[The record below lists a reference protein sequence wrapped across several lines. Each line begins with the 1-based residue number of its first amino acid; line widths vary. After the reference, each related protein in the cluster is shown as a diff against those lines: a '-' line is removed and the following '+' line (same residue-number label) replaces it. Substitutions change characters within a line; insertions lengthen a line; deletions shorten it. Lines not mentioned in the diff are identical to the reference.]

1 MTVTIS
7 EIAEWTGATIEG
19 DESIE
24 IAGLAKI
31 EQAQS
36 GQLSFI
42 ANPKYAKYAETTQ
55 ASALLVDFDFPAS
68 SHTLLRIKNPYFAF
82 LQLAKRFY
90 QQAPQIEI
98 GVHESAVV
106 GDGTEIGAN
115 AAVGPHVFVG
125 KKCRIGKDAVIFPG
139 VFIGDNC
146 EIGDNCVLY
155 ANVSIREQ
163 CKVGDNCIIHPG
175 AVIGSD
181 GFGFAFEGGQYH
193 KLPQMGI
200 VVIED
205 DVEIGANATIDRAT
219 LGETRIG
226 AGSKIDNLV
235 QIAHNVQI
243 GRHTAIAAQAGI
255 SGSTKVGDYVL
266 IGGQAGFVG
275 HMTVGDKAKIGA
287 QAGVTKSIAE
297 DQFVSGYP
305 ARPFRTEMREQ
316 ASLARLPEMLRRF
329 RQLEKRVQELE
340 EQKNGKSS

>member
-1 MTVTIS
+1 MPVKIA
-7 EIAEWTGATIEG
+7 EIAEWIGATIEG

-24 IAGLAKI
+24 ITGLAKI

-42 ANPKYAKYAETTQ
+42 ANPKYVKYAETTQ
-55 ASALLVDFDFPAS
+55 ASALLVDLDFPVSAP
-68 SHTLLRIKNPYFAF
+68 TLLRIANPYFAF

-90 QQAPQIEI
+90 QQAPQIET
-98 GVHESAVV
+98 GVHESAIIGEASV
-106 GDGTEIGAN
+106 IGAN

-125 KKCRIGKDAVIFPG
+125 KNCRIGKDAVIFPG
-139 VFIGDNC
+139 VFIGDDC
-146 EIGDNCVLY
+146 EIGDNCLLY

-163 CKVGDNCIIHPG
+163 CRIGDNCIIHPG

-181 GFGFAFEGGQYH
+181 GFGFAFEGGRYH

-200 VVIED
+200 VVIEN

-219 LGETRIG
+219 LGETRIS
-226 AGSKIDNLV
+226 AGVKIDNLV

-243 GRHTAIAAQAGI
+243 GKHTAVAAQVGI
-255 SGSTKVGDYVL
+255 SGSTKIGDHVL
-266 IGGQAGFVG
+266 IGGQAGLVG
-275 HMTVGDKAKIGA
+275 HITVGDKAKIGA
-287 QAGVTKSIAE
+287 QAGVTKSVDE

-305 ARPFRTEMREQ
+305 ARPFRTEMREH

-340 EQKNGKSS
+340 DEKNMK